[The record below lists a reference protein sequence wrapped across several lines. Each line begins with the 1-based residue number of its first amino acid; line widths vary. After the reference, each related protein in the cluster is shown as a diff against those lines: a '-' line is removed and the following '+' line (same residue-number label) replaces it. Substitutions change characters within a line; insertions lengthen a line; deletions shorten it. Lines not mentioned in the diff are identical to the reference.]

1 MGVHVLVNAASAH
14 MGGALTYLLN
24 VVRCLSQVAPAD
36 RFTVYLPSHSRDKVE
51 AMGPFTNVTLVDYP
65 YHTTGGPARNYFD
78 QIVIPRQLRARQAD
92 VLFSSTGFGT
102 FVSPRPQVLLIRNA
116 AYFSPDFR
124 SMYRKLGRSLRR
136 NTMRRHLSLASIR
149 AADVTLFPTEA
160 MRDMVQPYID
170 LTNRRTRVLP
180 YGFDHEAFSQG
191 KATVSGWRERFETW
205 KSEGYALLLN
215 VSTYAVHKNFETLI
229 EALPHVKAGGRKVKL
244 LTTTSREKTSDKAEY
259 DAMVRRAEA
268 LGVKE
273 DWVELGYVPYEALHA
288 LYAAAD
294 LYVFPSFTESFGHSL
309 VEAMAAGLPVAAADM
324 PVNREVCGEAGRYFE
339 TFNPKD
345 CARVVEDV
353 LGDAEVRRQLSDA
366 SLSRAQDFSWPRY
379 TAQLV
384 ELFREAAHRR

>member
-1 MGVHVLVNAASAH
+1 MHVLINAASAN
-14 MGGALTYLLN
+14 MGGALTYLIN
-24 VVRCLSQVAPAD
+24 VGRLLPTVAQED
-36 RFTVYLPSHSRDKVE
+36 RFTIVLPARSREKLE
-51 AMGPFTNVTLVDYP
+51 AFGPFPNIELIDYP
-65 YHTTGGPARNYFD
+65 HTDTGGVARYHFD
-78 QIVIPRQLRARQAD
+78 QVEIPRMVRRKQAD
-92 VLFSSTGFGT
+92 ALFSSTGFGT
-102 FVSPRPQVLLIRNA
+102 YMSPCPQILLVRNPV
-116 AYFSPDFR
+116 YFSREFHQK
-124 SMYRKLGRSLRR
+124 YRELGRSLRR
-136 NTMRRHLSLASIR
+136 NTMRRYLSLASIR
-149 AADVTLFPTEA
+149 AADETLFPTKA
-160 MRDMVQPYID
+160 MQDMVQPYID

-180 YGFDHEAFSQG
+180 YGFDHEAFSRG
-191 KATVSGWRERFETW
+191 KATVPGWRERFETW
-205 KSEGYALLLN
+205 KSEGYELLLN

-324 PVNREVCGEAGRYFE
+324 PVNREVCGEAGRYFD
-339 TFNPKD
+339 TFDPGD

-366 SLSRAQDFSWPRY
+366 SRVRARDFSWPRY

-384 ELFREAAHRR
+384 ELFREVAHRR